1 MKYNIKFIYTALYI
15 SILLSIFILFAIII
29 NTASGKFSLYSFIFI
44 ILLLVTGWYVLATL
58 KTPSQEEEILQAK
71 TENPE
76 QAEPNASGT
85 VTEEKNTEEEKQMD
99 IHKIIPPKSLFLEQY
114 TEELLQN
121 MATDFRIVQGLLYI
135 KNPHE
140 DLFHCYAQYAYFSE
154 NKPVEFTTGETLPG
168 QAVKNKAIVS
178 LNNIPDQYMTI
189 ASGLGKSN
197 PKHLVFVPLKN
208 QEEVVGLIE
217 YATFEPLTERQF
229 KALEDISKKVA
240 ETISKHLKK

>member
-1 MKYNIKFIYTALYI
+1 
-15 SILLSIFILFAIII
+15 
-29 NTASGKFSLYSFIFI
+29 
-44 ILLLVTGWYVLATL
+44 
-58 KTPSQEEEILQAK
+58 
-71 TENPE
+71 
-76 QAEPNASGT
+76 
-85 VTEEKNTEEEKQMD
+85 
-99 IHKIIPPKSLFLEQY
+99 
-114 TEELLQN
+114 

-240 ETISKHLKK
+240 DTISKHLKK